1 MHTPLE
7 RGYAIHFSPRN
18 SDQSQFNLRSGYSRT
33 HKIHC
38 SHLARSE
45 KVSTSRIGIWGLRNG
60 LFPIAHG
67 QKRDLVEVAFGKLRD
82 IRTCRRA
89 HRLSCNTA
97 ESVNVE
103 FDVAGG

>member
-45 KVSTSRIGIWGLRNG
+45 KVSTSRIGIWGLRND

-67 QKRDLVEVAFGKLRD
+67 QKRDLVEVAFGKLR
-82 IRTCRRA
+82 
-89 HRLSCNTA
+89 
-97 ESVNVE
+97 ESVHAAEPTDSAATRQRASMSNLT
-103 FDVAGG
+103 